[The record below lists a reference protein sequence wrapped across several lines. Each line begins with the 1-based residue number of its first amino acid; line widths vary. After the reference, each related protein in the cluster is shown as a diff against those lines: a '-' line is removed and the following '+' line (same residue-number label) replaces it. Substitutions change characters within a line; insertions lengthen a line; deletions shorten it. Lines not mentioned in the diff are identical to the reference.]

1 MGIVLAKHN
10 RRRIRDVLRVNTITP
25 ARGGRVL
32 RIKVDRDSRG
42 VVVDL
47 WFVVGLDDDHEAA
60 KAVARPHL
68 SAAKIEIVGVLT
80 ADVAARW
87 KLRHGEVRPPPPGM
101 R

>member
-1 MGIVLAKHN
+1 M
-10 RRRIRDVLRVNTITP
+10 DTITA

-32 RIKVDRDSRG
+32 RIRVDQDSRG

-60 KAVARPHL
+60 KAVSRPDL
-68 SAAKIEIVGVLT
+68 AAAKIEIVGVLT
-80 ADVAARW
+80 SDVAARW
-87 KLRHGEVRPPPPGM
+87 KLRHGEVRPPMLGM